1 MELAEGENILYEGH
15 PSWRS
20 ILAFYAKAVAIALVA
35 AVIAYFASG
44 STVGWGVVVLLVFL
58 AGMVLIGL
66 VMRIAVTYRVTDQR
80 LNIKR
85 GILSRRVQETR
96 LTRVQ
101 NVNTNQGPLERLLRV
116 GAVDFDTAGS
126 DDYDFTFRG
135 VADPEGIA
143 HQVDQAIRA
152 MPIHG

>member
-20 ILAFYAKAVAIALVA
+20 ILAFYARAALVALVA

-66 VMRIAVTYRVTDQR
+66 IMRIAVTYRVTDQR

>member
-20 ILAFYAKAVAIALVA
+20 ILAFYARAVLVAVAA

-66 VMRIAVTYRVTDQR
+66 IMRIAVTYRVTDQR

-101 NVNTNQGPLERLLRV
+101 NVNTDQGPLERLLRV

>member
-1 MELAEGENILYEGH
+1 MELAEGENVLYEGH

-20 ILAFYAKAVAIALVA
+20 ILAFYAKATLVALVA
-35 AVIAYFASG
+35 AVIAYFVAS
-44 STVGWGVVVLLVFL
+44 SEVGWGVVVLLVFL
-58 AGMVLIGL
+58 AGMVIVGL
-66 VMRIAVTYRVTDQR
+66 VMRIAITYRVTDQR

-85 GILSRRVQETR
+85 GIISRRTQETR

-101 NVNTNQGPLERLLRV
+101 NVNTEQGPLERVLRV
-116 GAVDFDTAGS
+116 GAVDFDTAGG

-143 HQVDQAIRA
+143 RRVDQAIRA

>member
-1 MELAEGENILYEGH
+1 MELAEGETILFEGH

-20 ILAFYAKAVAIALVA
+20 ILAFYFKGALIALVA
-35 AVIAYFASG
+35 AVIGYFATG
-44 STVGWGVVVLLVFL
+44 SEVGWGVVVLLVFL
-58 AGMVLIGL
+58 AGVILVGLI
-66 VMRIAVTYRVTDQR
+66 MRIAVTYRVTDQR
-80 LNIKR
+80 LNIQR

-101 NVNTNQGPLERLLRV
+101 NVNTEQGPLERLLRV
-116 GAVDFDTAGS
+116 GAVDFDTAAG

-143 HQVDQAIRA
+143 RRVDQAIRA

>member
-1 MELAEGENILYEGH
+1 MELAEGETILFEGH

-20 ILAFYAKAVAIALVA
+20 ILAFYFKGTLIALVA
-35 AVIAYFASG
+35 AVIGYFATG
-44 STVGWGVVVLLVFL
+44 SEVGWGVVVLLVFL
-58 AGMVLIGL
+58 AGMVIAGL

-101 NVNTNQGPLERLLRV
+101 NVNTDQSPIERLLRV
-116 GAVDFDTAGS
+116 GAVDFDTAAG

-143 HQVDQAIRA
+143 HRVDQAIRA